1 MSDISAISS
10 RLRITGLAT
19 GMDVDS
25 MVKKLMAAER
35 LKQDKLKQQQTYL
48 QWTQDAY
55 RDQIN
60 TLKAFSSKNFDIL
73 SSSSILNENTF
84 SGFETS
90 VNSGTSVLAKAGS
103 GATAGNYK
111 INVINMA
118 TNASKVGTT
127 ILNTKTMAT
136 GAPPVTIN
144 KGNNDELMITVGGNT
159 KTINIAEGSYN
170 PSSLASAV
178 NSKIAEDADLKDN
191 VRAIV
196 DSTGKNIKFE
206 SILKISTGDAAKTF
220 TVDLGDGA
228 GAKTITLNDGDYS
241 MSALASQINSKLSA
255 AGVDTNKFKA
265 VVSDSG
271 SGIKFN
277 NTYTSD
283 VTVDGTSVTSG
294 STSAVISKYEKD
306 FSLSTGAQGYKPN
319 IDAAT
324 STVSYDKV
332 LSSAFGNN
340 SLSIKIGNN
349 SAEILNL
356 GDPMDST
363 KPLDIPYGSTDSDA
377 WDKVMNSINDAISNN
392 ANLKGKVYAEKSAD
406 GTGIVFKSTVSDQI
420 NVSGSASTALGFGN
434 SVNLSMD
441 LNEKAANIFGAGDIS
456 FKINNTTFNYS
467 LGGADSSK
475 TLNSIISDI
484 ETKENVDISY
494 SQLTKRFS
502 ITSKTTG
509 AAQTISASDT
519 IPASNPAP
527 KGFIES
533 LFGGAVNATGTD
545 AQVEITEP
553 GQAKTT
559 VYQASNDFAVDGISY
574 SLKDIGETSFAAG
587 GNPSKI
593 VDKVKDFIN
602 QYNSLI
608 QGIND
613 KISEKKQYTYKPLTD
628 DQKADMKDDDIKRW
642 EDKAKQGIISNDV
655 DLESMLSKMRMSFY
669 DAVKDAGISLNDI
682 GLSTTNDMS
691 KSGQIVID
699 EEKLR
704 TAIQNN
710 PDKVVNIFIKKS
722 NSQSR
727 YIANDSK
734 DVNAPANRQTRYNEE
749 GIFQRLND
757 IMQDYTRSFN
767 GKGTLIKKAG
777 IKGDST
783 EYNNAF
789 TDRIKEKLTAI
800 SDMEKALQVKEENYY
815 KKFSALETAMNQ
827 MNSQQAWLAQ
837 QLGSK

>member
-1 MSDISAISS
+1 MSDISSVSS

-73 SSSSILNENTF
+73 SSNSILNENTF
-84 SGFETS
+84 SGFDTS

-127 ILNTKTMAT
+127 IVNSKTMAT
-136 GAPPVTIN
+136 GTPPITIN
-144 KGNNDELMITVGGNT
+144 AGNNDELMITVGGNT

-170 PSSLASAV
+170 TSSFASAV
-178 NSKIAEDADLKDN
+178 NSKIAADADLKDN
-191 VRAIV
+191 VRAVV

-220 TVDLGDGA
+220 TIDLGDGS
-228 GAKTITLNDGDYS
+228 GAKTITLGDGTYS
-241 MSALASQINSKLSA
+241 MSSLAAQINSKLSA
-255 AGVDTNKFKA
+255 AGVDADKFKA

-271 SGIKFN
+271 NGIKFN

-294 STSAVISKYEKD
+294 STSDVVDKYKKD
-306 FSLSTGAQGYKPN
+306 FSLSTTQSNIGN

-324 STVSYDKV
+324 STVSYNKV

-340 SLSIKIGNN
+340 SLSIKIGNS
-349 SAEILNL
+349 SAETLNL
-356 GDPMDST
+356 FDPTDHTSA
-363 KPLDIPYGSTDSDA
+363 LDIPYNSTDSDA
-377 WDKVMNSINDAISNN
+377 WDKVINSINYAISNN
-392 ANLKGKVYAEKSAD
+392 ANLNGKVSAEKSAD

-420 NVSGSASTALGFGN
+420 NVSGSASTALGFGT

-441 LNEKAANIFGAGDIS
+441 LNEKAANILGAGDIS

-484 ETKENVDISY
+484 EAKENVDVSY

-519 IPASNPAP
+519 TGS
-527 KGFIES
+527 FITS
-533 LFGGAVNATGTD
+533 LFGGDVNATGTD

-553 GQAKTT
+553 GQPKTT

-574 SLKDIGETSFAAG
+574 SLKDIGETSFTTG

-628 DQKADMKDDDIKRW
+628 DQKADMKDDDIKKW
-642 EDKAKQGIISNDV
+642 EDKAKQGIISNDA

-699 EEKLR
+699 EEKLKA
-704 TAIQNN
+704 AIQNN

-757 IMQDYTRSFN
+757 IMQDYTRTFN
-767 GKGTLIKKAG
+767 GKGTLIKRAG

-783 EYNNAF
+783 EYNNIF

>member
-1 MSDISAISS
+1 MSDISGVSS
-10 RLRITGLAT
+10 RLRMTGLS
-19 GMDVDS
+19 GIDVDS
-25 MVKKLMAAER
+25 MVKKLMDAER
-35 LKQDKLKQQQTYL
+35 IKQDKLKQQQTYL

-60 TLKAFSSKNFDIL
+60 ALRAFSSKNFDVL
-73 SSSSILNENTF
+73 SSSSILNQNIF

-90 VNSGTSVLAKAGS
+90 VTSGTNVSAKAGS
-103 GATAGNYK
+103 GAITGNYK

-127 ILNTKTMAT
+127 IVNTKTMAT
-136 GAPPVTIN
+136 GIPPVTIN

-170 PSSLASAV
+170 PTSLASAV

-206 SILKISTGDAAKTF
+206 SILKINTGDAAKTF
-220 TVDLGDGA
+220 TIDLGGGA
-228 GAKTITLNDGDYS
+228 GAKAITLDDGTYS
-241 MSALASQINSKLSA
+241 MSSLASQINSKLSA

-271 SGIKFN
+271 SGIKFS

-283 VTVDGTSVTSG
+283 VAVDGTSVTSG

-306 FSLSTGAQGYKPN
+306 FSLSTTQSNIGN

-324 STVSYDKV
+324 STVSYNKI

-349 SAEILNL
+349 SVETLNL
-356 GDPMDST
+356 FDPTDHASA
-363 KPLDIPYGSTDSDA
+363 LEIPYGSTDSDA
-377 WDKVMNSINDAISNN
+377 WDKVISSINYAISKN
-392 ANLKGKVYAEKSAD
+392 ANLNGKVSAEKSAD
-406 GTGIVFKSTVSDQI
+406 GTGIVFKSTVPDQI
-420 NVSGSASTALGFGN
+420 KVSGSASTALGFGT
-434 SVNLSMD
+434 SVDLSMN
-441 LNEKAANIFGAGDIS
+441 LNEKAANILGAGNIS
-456 FKINNTTFNYS
+456 FKINNTEFSYD
-467 LGGADSSK
+467 LGGADSKK
-475 TLNSIISDI
+475 TLNNIISDI
-484 ETKENVDISY
+484 ATKENVNISY
-494 SQLTKRFS
+494 SQLTKCFS

-519 IPASNPAP
+519 TGS
-527 KGFIES
+527 FITS

-545 AQVEITEP
+545 AEVEITEP
-553 GQAKTT
+553 GQGKTT
-559 VYQASNDFAVDGISY
+559 VYQSSNDFSIDGISY
-574 SLKDIGETSFAAG
+574 SLKDIGETSFSTA

-608 QGIND
+608 QDIND
-613 KISEKKQYTYKPLTD
+613 KISEKKQYSYKPLTD
-628 DQKADMKDDDIKRW
+628 AQKADMKDDDIKKW

-669 DAVKDAGISLNDI
+669 DAVKDAGITLNDI
-682 GLSTTNDMS
+682 GLSTTNDLS

-704 TAIQNN
+704 AAIQKD
-710 PDKVVNIFIKKS
+710 PDKVMNIFIKKS
-722 NSQSR
+722 NSQPS

-734 DVNAPANRQTRYNEE
+734 DVNAAANRKTRYNEE

-757 IMQDYTRSFN
+757 IMQDYTRTFN

-783 EYNNAF
+783 EFKNAF
-789 TDRIKEKLTAI
+789 SDRIKEKLTAI
-800 SDMEKALQVKEENYY
+800 TNMTKALQTKEDNYY
-815 KKFSALETAMNQ
+815 KKFSALETAMNK
-827 MNSQQAWLAQ
+827 MNSQQSWLAQ

>member
-1 MSDISAISS
+1 MSDIGGVSS
-10 RLRITGLAT
+10 RLRMTGLS
-19 GMDVDS
+19 GIDVDT
-25 MVKKLMAAER
+25 MVKKLMDAER
-35 LKQDKLKQQQTYL
+35 IKQDKLKQQQTYL

-60 TLKAFSSKNFDIL
+60 TLRAFSSKNFDIL

-90 VNSGTSVLAKAGS
+90 ITSGTSASVKAGS
-103 GATAGNYK
+103 GTAAGNYK

-136 GAPPVTIN
+136 GTPPITIDA
-144 KGNNDELMITVGGNT
+144 GNNDELMITVGGNT

-170 PSSLASAV
+170 PSSLASAI
-178 NSKIAEDADLKDN
+178 NSKIAADADLKDN
-191 VRAIV
+191 VKAIV

-220 TVDLGDGA
+220 TVDLGDGS
-228 GAKTITLNDGDYS
+228 GAKTITLNDGAYS
-241 MSALASQINSKLSA
+241 MSALATQINSKLSA
-255 AGVDTNKFKA
+255 AGVDANKFKA

-271 SGIKFN
+271 NGIKFS

-294 STSAVISKYEKD
+294 STSAVVDKYKKE
-306 FSLSTGAQGYKPN
+306 FSLSTTQSNIGN

-349 SAEILNL
+349 SAETLNL
-356 GDPMDST
+356 FDPTDHTSA
-363 KPLDIPYGSTDSDA
+363 LDIPYNSTDSDA
-377 WDKVMNSINDAISNN
+377 WDKVISSINYAISNN
-392 ANLKGKVYAEKSAD
+392 ANLNGKVSAEKSAD

-420 NVSGSASTALGFGN
+420 NVSGSASTALGFGT

-456 FKINNTTFNYS
+456 FKINNTTFSYN
-467 LGGADSSK
+467 LGGADSKK
-475 TLNSIISDI
+475 TLNDIISDI

-519 IPASNPAP
+519 TGS
-527 KGFIES
+527 FITS

-553 GQAKTT
+553 GQPKTT
-559 VYQASNDFAVDGISY
+559 VYQASNDFALDGISY
-574 SLKDIGETSFAAG
+574 SLKDIGETSFTTG
-587 GNPSKI
+587 GNPNKI

-628 DQKADMKDDDIKRW
+628 AQKADMKDDDIKKW

-669 DAVKDAGISLNDI
+669 DAVKDAGITLNDI
-682 GLSTTNDMS
+682 GLSTTNDLS

-710 PDKVVNIFIKKS
+710 PDKVTSIFIKKS
-722 NSQSR
+722 NSQPR

-734 DVNAPANRQTRYNEE
+734 DVDAAANRQTRYSEE

-757 IMQDYTRSFN
+757 IMQDYTRTFN

-800 SDMEKALQVKEENYY
+800 SNMDKALQVKEENYY
-815 KKFSALETAMNQ
+815 KKFSALEAAMSK

>member
-1 MSDISAISS
+1 MSDISGAVS
-10 RLRITGLAT
+10 RLRITGMAT

-25 MVKKLMAAER
+25 MVKKLMDAER

-90 VNSGTSVLAKAGS
+90 VNSGTSVSIKAGS
-103 GATAGNYK
+103 GAAAGNYK

-136 GAPPVTIN
+136 GTPPVTIN

-220 TVDLGDGA
+220 TVDLGDGS
-228 GAKTITLNDGDYS
+228 GAKTITLNDGTYS
-241 MSALASQINSKLSA
+241 MSALATQINSKLSA
-255 AGVDTNKFKA
+255 AGVDANKFKA

-271 SGIKFN
+271 NGIKFS

-294 STSAVISKYEKD
+294 STSAIISKYEKD
-306 FSLSTGAQGYKPN
+306 FSLSTGTQGYKPN
-319 IDAAT
+319 VDAAT
-324 STVSYDKV
+324 NTVSYDKV

-349 SAEILNL
+349 SAETLNL
-356 GDPMDST
+356 FDQTDHTSA
-363 KPLDIPYGSTDSDA
+363 LDIPYNSTDSDA
-377 WDKVMNSINDAISNN
+377 WDKVISSINYAISNN
-392 ANLKGKVYAEKSAD
+392 ANLNGKVSAEKSAD

-434 SVNLSMD
+434 SVNLSMN

-467 LGGADSSK
+467 LGGADSKK
-475 TLNSIISDI
+475 TLNDIISDI

-502 ITSKTTG
+502 ITSKATG

-519 IPASNPAP
+519 TGSFV
-527 KGFIES
+527 GT

-553 GQAKTT
+553 GQPKTT
-559 VYQASNDFAVDGISY
+559 VYQASNDFAIDGISY
-574 SLKDIGETSFAAG
+574 SLKDIGETSFTTG
-587 GNPSKI
+587 GNPNKI

-628 DQKADMKDDDIKRW
+628 SQKADMKDDDIKKW
-642 EDKAKQGIISNDV
+642 EDKAKQGIISNDS
-655 DLESMLSKMRMSFY
+655 DLQSMLTKMRTSFY

-682 GLSTTNDMS
+682 GLSTTNDLS

-710 PDKVVNIFIKKS
+710 PDKVMNIFIKKS
-722 NSQSR
+722 NSQPS
-727 YIANDSK
+727 YIASDSK
-734 DVNAPANRQTRYNEE
+734 DINAAADRQTRYNEE

-757 IMQDYTRSFN
+757 IMQDYTRTFN

-800 SDMEKALQVKEENYY
+800 SNMEKALQVKEENYY
-815 KKFSALETAMNQ
+815 KKFSALETAMSK

>member
-1 MSDISAISS
+1 MSDISGAVS
-10 RLRITGLAT
+10 RLRITGMAT

-25 MVKKLMAAER
+25 MVKKLMDAER

-60 TLKAFSSKNFDIL
+60 SLKAFSSKNFDIL

-90 VNSGTSVLAKAGS
+90 VTSGTSVSIKAGS
-103 GATAGNYK
+103 GAIAGNYK
-111 INVINMA
+111 INVLNMA
-118 TNASKVGTT
+118 TNASKVGTN
-127 ILNTKTMAT
+127 IINTKTMAT
-136 GAPPVTIN
+136 GMPPVTI
-144 KGNNDELMITVGGNT
+144 KTGNNDELMITVGGNT

-170 PSSLASAV
+170 PSTLASAV

-220 TVDLGDGA
+220 TVDLGDGS
-228 GAKTITLNDGDYS
+228 GAKTITLDDGTYS
-241 MSALASQINSKLSA
+241 MTALSTQINSKLSA

-271 SGIKFN
+271 NGIKFN

-283 VTVDGTSVTSG
+283 VTVDGTPVTSG
-294 STSAVISKYEKD
+294 STSNVVDKYKKD
-306 FSLSTGAQGYKPN
+306 FSLSTTQSNIGN

-324 STVSYDKV
+324 STVSYNKV

-349 SAEILNL
+349 AAETLNL
-356 GDPMDST
+356 FDPTDHTSS
-363 KPLDIPYGSTDSDA
+363 LDIPYNSTDSDA
-377 WDKVMNSINDAISNN
+377 WDKVISSINYAISNN
-392 ANLKGKVYAEKSAD
+392 ANLNGKISAEKSAD

-420 NVSGSASTALGFGN
+420 NVSGSASTALGFGT

-441 LNEKAANIFGAGDIS
+441 LNEKAANILGAGDIS

-467 LGGADSSK
+467 LGGADSKK
-475 TLNSIISDI
+475 TLNDIISDI

-494 SQLTKRFS
+494 SQLTKCFS

-519 IPASNPAP
+519 TGS
-527 KGFIES
+527 FITS
-533 LFGGAVNATGTD
+533 LFGGAVNATGRD
-545 AQVEITEP
+545 AEVKITEP
-553 GQAKTT
+553 GQPETT
-559 VYQASNDFAVDGISY
+559 VYQASNDFSIDGISY
-574 SLKDIGETSFAAG
+574 SLKGTDKTEFTVA
-587 GNPSKI
+587 GNPNKI

-602 QYNSLI
+602 QYNSLV
-608 QGIND
+608 QDIND
-613 KISEKKQYTYKPLTD
+613 KISEKKQYSYKPLTD
-628 DQKADMKDDDIKRW
+628 AQRADMKDDDIKKW

-669 DAVKDAGISLNDI
+669 DAVKDAGITLNDI
-682 GLSTTNDMS
+682 GLSTTNDLS

-710 PDKVVNIFIKKS
+710 PDKVTSIFIKKS
-722 NSQSR
+722 NSQPR

-734 DVNAPANRQTRYNEE
+734 DVNAAANRQARYSEE

-757 IMQDYTRSFN
+757 IMQDYTRTFN

-783 EYNNAF
+783 EFNNTF

-800 SDMEKALQVKEENYY
+800 SNMEKALQVKEENYY
-815 KKFSALETAMNQ
+815 KKFSALETAMSK